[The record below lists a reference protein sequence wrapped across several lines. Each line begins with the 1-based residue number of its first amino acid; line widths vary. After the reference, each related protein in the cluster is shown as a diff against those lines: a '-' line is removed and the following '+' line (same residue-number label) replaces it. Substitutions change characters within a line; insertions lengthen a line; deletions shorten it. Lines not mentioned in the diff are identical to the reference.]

1 MSEYA
6 IQVENLSKRYRIGT
20 REKQHDTLISAAL
33 TWLKSPVDN
42 FRQLRR
48 LSTFS
53 GTDEVDVLWAV
64 RDISFEVKQGEVVG
78 IIGRNGAGKSTLL
91 KILARITP
99 PTSGR
104 VLLNGRV
111 ASLLE
116 VGTGFHPELTGRE
129 NIYLNGTILG
139 MTTAEVNRKFN
150 EIVDFS
156 GVEKFIDTPV
166 KWYSSGMKVRLAF
179 SVAAYLEP
187 EILLIDEVLAVG
199 DMEFQR
205 KCLGKMQ
212 DVAHQGRTVLFI
224 SHNMSA
230 VKSLCSKGI
239 LLTQGSVQLE
249 GLVDEVISSYLGNHK
264 ENSMVNL
271 SDRADRTGGDLLR
284 FTEISI
290 LNSRNERATNI
301 TSGEAI
307 RFAIS
312 YTCPQKQPL
321 KNVSVSIRIEDMLD
335 QYIFTLA
342 TEFTG
347 DDFTSLPP
355 NGTIICRVPALQL
368 VSGEYKVYLWCSA
381 NGEVVDAIENA
392 TSFFVVK
399 SNIYGSGKFPAKHKH
414 GLFVVPHSWEFE
426 NEGL

>member
-1 MSEYA
+1 M
-6 IQVENLSKRYRIGT
+6 
-20 REKQHDTLISAAL
+20 
-33 TWLKSPVDN
+33 
-42 FRQLRR
+42 RR
-48 LSTFS
+48 LSAFS
-53 GTDEVDVLWAV
+53 DQDEADVLWAV
-64 RDISFEVKQGEVVG
+64 RNISFNVKQGEVIG

-139 MTTAEVNRKFN
+139 MTTAEVNRKFD

-224 SHNMSA
+224 SHNMA
-230 VKSLCSKGI
+230 AIKSLCTKGI
-239 LLTQGSVQLE
+239 LLTQGCVQLE
-249 GLVDEVISSYLGNHK
+249 GFVDEVISAYLSSQKDN
-264 ENSMVNL
+264 NLVNL
-271 SDRADRTGGDLLR
+271 GDRIDRTGGNLLR
-284 FTEISI
+284 FTGISL
-290 LNSRNERATNI
+290 LNGSNETVTNI
-301 TSGEAI
+301 TSGDAI
-307 RFAIS
+307 KFAIS
-312 YTCPQKQPL
+312 YTCPEKQSL

-335 QYIFTLA
+335 QYVFTLA

-347 DDFTSLPP
+347 DDFKLLPLD
-355 NGTIICRVPALQL
+355 GTIVCRVPTVQL
-368 VSGEYKVYLWCSA
+368 VSGEYKIYLWCSS

-399 SNIYGSGKFPAKHKH
+399 SNVYGSGKFPAKHKH
-414 GLFVVPHSWEFE
+414 GLFVVPHSWEYE
-426 NEGL
+426 KDNSTN